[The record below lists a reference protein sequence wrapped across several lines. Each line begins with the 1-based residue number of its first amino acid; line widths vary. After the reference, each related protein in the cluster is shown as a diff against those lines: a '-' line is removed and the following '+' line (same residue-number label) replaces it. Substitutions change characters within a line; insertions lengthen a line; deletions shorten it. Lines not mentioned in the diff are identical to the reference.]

1 MKRLVLLCFC
11 SLALLSAM
19 AFPVHGNDTVASS
32 FFRDRYHQGDLLH
45 WLDNLS
51 DFAVVLSETTGRWNM
66 PDQLLFSV
74 QGNTFGQ
81 NRFYIDGFRVNDC
94 FASGS
99 SLFRPDMTRHSISI
113 DTWQSRL
120 FFISDSLQPDF
131 VSLTG
136 DVGGLGGINPT
147 TRYLINVLHKSAQ
160 ERFYLNTSL
169 SHPDDGRS
177 TGLNPENYRPHIIG
191 AGQIEAQYSVPSES
205 RTYRQHLYADFGWR
219 AVPEFDRTGISGS
232 YTANWYKLQAD
243 GEIPLRHNPADPSLH
258 YLLNF
263 SRRSDLGQ
271 EFWFNADE
279 IMQNSD
285 YSASLYL
292 KNPSLRR
299 TVAYTVGLT
308 WHSAL
313 VRHNNPSFTRNLVDQ
328 DGEGFEPWVPDGAS
342 HSLTA
347 AATLSRTFLP
357 WLSLHYDGSNSLLF
371 FRPDRD
377 TWSNRLEWRSMF
389 GTENYDLGYVTWHSN
404 PFTAGLLEN
413 TLSLRASWSPV
424 AWFSLDAKADAT
436 LDGVLLGA
444 HKSFVRPNMQAAVSL
459 AFRPCKWFEA
469 TLSAGDFRMPFN
481 ITHVRFFSGDRLNG
495 TFYFSDG
502 TVSGTTGGACHSLGN
517 APWQPRFFL
526 VELPFRFILG
536 RHEIAVHSSY
546 RKFHSQWTVAFS
558 GAPEDYG
565 FFAEPDL
572 PYTGGVRQVFF
583 FNSPVRSYVTAPLPP
598 MGGNFFSNTPF
609 FASNLVRYT
618 YNGIK
623 WYVSVSWQSFIMT
636 SLSALGNGP
645 LANDVNVLSE
655 SLANPNTAM
664 VTENG
669 RSMQYVGRANQ
680 DRAYIAR
687 IMVAY
692 NITRSWRLGL
702 VAKFKDGQPFSNF
715 SYQFFTDD
723 AGHTQV
729 ALWNRRSRGINPTD
743 GNFGSRKDAFY
754 NLDLHLEYRA
764 FFCNNSVLSVFLQ
777 CCNLYDFGNELTE
790 FTFEE
795 NGRSHRYAMSLSI
808 PRTLLLSLKYSF

>member
-120 FFISDSLQPDF
+120 FFISDSIQPDF

-308 WHSAL
+308 WHSDL

-413 TLSLRASWSPV
+413 CAPHGRRSLGSALTRKPMPHSTESSSERTNP
-424 AWFSLDAKADAT
+424 
-436 LDGVLLGA
+436 
-444 HKSFVRPNMQAAVSL
+444 
-459 AFRPCKWFEA
+459 
-469 TLSAGDFRMPFN
+469 LSAPICRPPSHWLSGHASGSRPLFRRA
-481 ITHVRFFSGDRLNG
+481 IS
-495 TFYFSDG
+495 
-502 TVSGTTGGACHSLGN
+502 ACLS
-517 APWQPRFFL
+517 
-526 VELPFRFILG
+526 IL
-536 RHEIAVHSSY
+536 RTS
-546 RKFHSQWTVAFS
+546 AFS
-558 GAPEDYG
+558 PA
-565 FFAEPDL
+565 
-572 PYTGGVRQVFF
+572 TG
-583 FNSPVRSYVTAPLPP
+583 STAPSISPTAPSPAQPEALATASAMHP
-598 MGGNFFSNTPF
+598 GSRDFSS
-609 FASNLVRYT
+609 SNC
-618 YNGIK
+618 
-623 WYVSVSWQSFIMT
+623 
-636 SLSALGNGP
+636 LSALSSAGMRLP
-645 LANDVNVLSE
+645 STPPIAS
-655 SLANPNTAM
+655 STA
-664 VTENG
+664 
-669 RSMQYVGRANQ
+669 S
-680 DRAYIAR
+680 
-687 IMVAY
+687 
-692 NITRSWRLGL
+692 GL
-702 VAKFKDGQPFSNF
+702 
-715 SYQFFTDD
+715 
-723 AGHTQV
+723 
-729 ALWNRRSRGINPTD
+729 
-743 GNFGSRKDAFY
+743 
-754 NLDLHLEYRA
+754 
-764 FFCNNSVLSVFLQ
+764 
-777 CCNLYDFGNELTE
+777 
-790 FTFEE
+790 
-795 NGRSHRYAMSLSI
+795 
-808 PRTLLLSLKYSF
+808 